1 MANVWSALNSLQSSS
16 LFLWRFTTHFLLDE
30 FLWRTPLSC
39 HWKRKRDENCSDGSI
54 HYKVNSKI
62 DSSSAAA
69 GTLLLLLRI
78 DLSTRQCCCSSRM
91 LPMKKELSFSFSFH
105 SALLS
110 IFSLDLH
117 STVQIVLKCV
127 FWPVLAANSSVSNK
141 PTFNSFRVWECKLN
155 MQCVCHHF
163 KWLQSVP
170 KYSKMHAY
178 YRL

>member
-1 MANVWSALNSLQSSS
+1 M
-16 LFLWRFTTHFLLDE
+16 
-30 FLWRTPLSC
+30 
-39 HWKRKRDENCSDGSI
+39 NCSDGSI

-62 DSSSAAA
+62 DSSSAAD

-78 DLSTRQCCCSSRM
+78 DLSTRQCCCSRM

-127 FWPVLAANSSVSNK
+127 FWPVLAANSRVSNK
-141 PTFNSFRVWECKLN
+141 HTLPLLSESENAN
-155 MQCVCHHF
+155 
-163 KWLQSVP
+163 
-170 KYSKMHAY
+170 
-178 YRL
+178 